1 MSDWKTTTQ
10 RSYIMLCKLE
20 SMKFHSCA
28 EGLAQR
34 LTALLKFPINP
45 LSRTLIR
52 SYTGLRRWI
61 GLTLVLQY
69 RSKVYSHESIKRSKA
84 KINKNL
90 TLKFELTISL
100 QRLKKEVRLG
110 GSF

>member
-28 EGLAQR
+28 EGPAQR